1 MGTCDLRINLGGMG
15 MKNPV
20 MPASGAYDYFEHN
33 AGVFPM
39 ERLGAIMLK
48 SVHRYPREGNPAP
61 RVTEVL
67 GGMINAVGIP
77 SVGIEAFMA
86 ENLPRYADI
95 GAPVVLSLSGHAP
108 DHYYESLEI
117 VHDDGRIGAVEL
129 NLSCP
134 NVGTGLPFSANGQIV
149 EEIVSGARRRTKLPL
164 YVKLSP
170 NVSDIRETARAA
182 EAAGADAVTVAN
194 TYRAMKIDIRTGKPV
209 LGNISGG
216 MSGPAIKPQTLFLVY
231 QASGAVKIPVIGCGG
246 IATWQDAVEY
256 IMAGASA
263 VQVGCVNFV
272 NPMAMVEVIDGLRRF
287 MEDRGFSSI
296 EAMRGIA
303 WMDK

>member
-1 MGTCDLRINLGGMG
+1 M
-15 MKNPV
+15 
-20 MPASGAYDYFEHN
+20 
-33 AGVFPM
+33 
-39 ERLGAIMLK
+39 
-48 SVHRYPREGNPAP
+48 
-61 RVTEVL
+61 
-67 GGMINAVGIP
+67 
-77 SVGIEAFMA
+77 
-86 ENLPRYADI
+86 
-95 GAPVVLSLSGHAP
+95 
-108 DHYYESLEI
+108 
-117 VHDDGRIGAVEL
+117 
-129 NLSCP
+129 
-134 NVGTGLPFSANGQIV
+134 
-149 EEIVSGARRRTKLPL
+149 
-164 YVKLSP
+164 
-170 NVSDIRETARAA
+170 
-182 EAAGADAVTVAN
+182 TVAN